1 MSHPGTEAA
10 RAADPLRAAGWPV
23 RTERLL
29 LRRATAADIDAMWRF
44 RRLPEVSMW
53 GGGASD
59 TLEGHRARL
68 RRLAPSLVAVVLP
81 GAEET
86 VIGDLKIKVEDAWAQ
101 SEVAA
106 AARNVQAEIGWSL
119 DPAYQ
124 GQGFATEAVRAAIDL
139 CFGPLRLRRVYAEC
153 FAANERSW
161 RLMER
166 LGMRREA
173 HTIRDSLHRSGEWMD
188 GFTYA
193 LLADEW
199 QPAA

>member
-1 MSHPGTEAA
+1 MDHPVTDAA
-10 RAADPLRAAGWPV
+10 LSADPLRAVDWPV
-23 RTERLL
+23 RTDRLV
-29 LRRATAADIDAMWRF
+29 LRRATAADIDAMWAF
-44 RRLPEVSMW
+44 RQLPEVGMW
-53 GGGASD
+53 IGGAPD

-68 RRLAPSLVAVVLP
+68 RRMAPSLVAVVLP
-81 GAEET
+81 GAEER
-86 VIGDLKIKVEDAWAQ
+86 VIGDLMIKVEDAWAQ
-101 SEVAA
+101 AEVVA

-119 DPAYQ
+119 DPRFQ
-124 GQGFATEAVRAAIDL
+124 GHGYATEAVRAAIDL
-139 CFGPLRLRRVYAEC
+139 CFGPLGLRRVVANC
-153 FAANERSW
+153 FAANEPSW